1 MADHGDRGEGP
12 SAGDGSAGGSAPGG
26 GSNSGGG
33 SNDGGGGNGEGGGIQ
48 GGGDDQSPSTAET
61 VVMVVSALFTLVFFS
76 FALWQAVAAPPGG
89 TPRVR
94 VTDTRT
100 TASGDVVVIVELRN
114 TQEVGLSRATVE
126 AECTTPPTD
135 LTFEHV
141 PAGGRRTGR
150 MVCPPGTEDPKV
162 SLASWIER

>member
-1 MADHGDRGEGP
+1 MADHGNHGGGGEGP
-12 SAGDGSAGGSAPGG
+12 SGGG
-26 GSNSGGG
+26 GSDGGPADGEGKGGG
-33 SNDGGGGNGEGGGIQ
+33 GRNGSGGGNGGGETR
-48 GGGDDQSPSTAET
+48 GDDQSPSMAET
-61 VVMVVSALFTLVFFS
+61 AVMLVSALFTLLFLS
-76 FALWQAVAAPPGG
+76 FALWQAVAAPAGG
-89 TPRVR
+89 TPTVR
-94 VTDTRT
+94 VADTRT